1 MALSLSGERPAEAAT
16 ASNPFDG
23 IARWFATLRRAG
35 KQRRALV
42 SLLDYDSA
50 HLDDLGL
57 CRQDL
62 IEALGNSRRQATQV
76 LSAARAE
83 RTRRW
88 YRVA

>member
-1 MALSLSGERPAEAAT
+1 MALSLSSERPAEAAT
-16 ASNPFDG
+16 ASNLFAG
-23 IARWFATLRRAG
+23 VARWFATLRRTR
-35 KQRRALV
+35 KQRRALI

-50 HLDDLGL
+50 QLDDLGL

-62 IEALGNSRRQATQV
+62 IEALGNSRHRAMQV